1 MAVQLRGHPG
11 QGLRGAADRQKTVR
25 HARLYRVSAIV
36 IRQRELG
43 EADRIL
49 VLYTR
54 ERGKLSSVAKG
65 IRRPR
70 SKLAGSLQLFSQAE
84 VQLAA
89 GRSLE
94 VVTQARAA
102 NAFYNL
108 RQDMARYAHASY
120 AAELLDALTEEGLA
134 DPPLY
139 ELLVETLSALDAG
152 GDPATLTRALELKLL
167 GRLGYGPE
175 LASCASCGAEVAG
188 KARGFSVPQGGVVCA
203 RCLSAGGGSPLSAAG
218 LRALRELRELDTAVL
233 AGKRMSRAAR
243 EEVGRLMRAYVPFHV
258 GRELR
263 SAAFLGEDG

>member
-1 MAVQLRGHPG
+1 
-11 QGLRGAADRQKTVR
+11 VR
-25 HARLYRVSAIV
+25 RVRLYAVSAVV

-49 VLYTR
+49 VLYSR
-54 ERGKLSSVAKG
+54 ERGKLSAVAKG

-84 VQLAA
+84 IQLAA

-108 RQDMARYAHASY
+108 RQEMSRYAHASY
-120 AAELLDALTEEGLA
+120 VAELLDTLTEEGLA
-134 DPPLY
+134 DPSLY

-152 GDPATLTRALELKLL
+152 GDPATLTRAFELKLL
-167 GRLGYGPE
+167 GQLGYGPE
-175 LASCASCGAEVAG
+175 LDSCASCGAEIDG
-188 KARGFSVPQGGVVCA
+188 KARGFSVSQGGVLCA
-203 RCLSAGGGSPLSAAG
+203 RCLSTAGGAALSAAG
-218 LRALRELRELDTAVL
+218 LRALRDLRGLDTAVL
-233 AGKRMSRAAR
+233 AGKRMSKAAR
-243 EEVGRLMRAYVPFHV
+243 EEVGRLMRAYVPFHA

-263 SAAFLGEDG
+263 SAAFLAGGG